1 MDREENKNVAKMGGH
16 AAKVAR
22 EDLEKNLGK
31 TVISYKNALGYQ
43 YEKTKKLDEGK
54 KFNVQNNNKH
64 AANSNKNLGHI
75 FNYKNLFRQQSYN
88 FNFNLK
94 FGKSKSSLN
103 KKNLNYQFNKL
114 RLNFQF
120 LS

>member
-1 MDREENKNVAKMGGH
+1 MGGH

-54 KFNVQNNNKH
+54 KKD
-64 AANSNKNLGHI
+64 
-75 FNYKNLFRQQSYN
+75 
-88 FNFNLK
+88 
-94 FGKSKSSLN
+94 
-103 KKNLNYQFNKL
+103 
-114 RLNFQF
+114 
-120 LS
+120 